1 MGRALTAVGLLLVL
15 CLTVLG
21 LAVYLTRSEDRIA
34 VDNLLAENLSRAIG
48 TAQTDTG
55 GEVELARIARFPWQE
70 VILVEAGT
78 ARAAISQELGYEWKG
93 DLNFGVVP
101 ILIFMDNGRV
111 ERFADY
117 RGEGEFV
124 GFEAPFDRLSRS
136 ASTLRVRN
144 LRITR

>member
-1 MGRALTAVGLLLVL
+1 MGRALTAVGLGLVL

-21 LAVYLTRSEDRIA
+21 LAVYLTRTEDRIA

-48 TAQTDTG
+48 TAQADAG
-55 GEVELARIARFPWQE
+55 GVVELTRVARFPWQE
-70 VILVEAGT
+70 VILVAAGT
-78 ARAAISQELGYEWKG
+78 PREAISQELGFEWKG

-117 RGEGEFV
+117 RGEGVFE
-124 GFEAPFDRLSRS
+124 GFRTPSDRIPRS
-136 ASTLRVRN
+136 ESTLKVRN
-144 LRITR
+144 LVITR